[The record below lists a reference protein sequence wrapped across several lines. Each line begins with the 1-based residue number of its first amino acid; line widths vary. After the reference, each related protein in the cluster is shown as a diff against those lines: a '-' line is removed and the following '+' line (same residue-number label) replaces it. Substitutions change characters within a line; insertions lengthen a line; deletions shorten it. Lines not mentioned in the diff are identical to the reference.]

1 MPYNRAVDLQPRF
14 KGTTFEG
21 MVETFS
27 EHFGAFDATPIGR
40 PVDFSWTTDFWTNG
54 SVTLSTSLFRNEW
67 QVKAVP
73 ETGEWLSILSPR
85 NGSIDVALKGRTI
98 EGRPDRML
106 LTNNHEAEHFFIR
119 GAPHANDVLRLDWSL
134 IMQTAASILETPM
147 TGSLNLSP
155 TVDLLTAE
163 GRLINCVV
171 QTIIGGM
178 RNNGPLLQS
187 PIAMSHLTQSLTQL
201 VIRMIPHRLSH
212 HLNKNTSQIA
222 PWHVRDAIDF
232 MQTHISEPITML
244 EVASAVGVSLRAL
257 ETGFRTFKETTPASY
272 LRTIRLRAVRNDLLD
287 PLNRQGVKT
296 ICLKWGF
303 FHFGRFSA
311 VYRAIYGEY
320 PSDTKKR
327 TSGGLAANFSRS

>member
-1 MPYNRAVDLQPRF
+1 
-14 KGTTFEG
+14 

-27 EHFGAFDATPIGR
+27 EHFGPFDAMPIGR
-40 PVDFSWTTDFWTNG
+40 PEDFSWTTGFWTSG
-54 SVTLSTSLFRNEW
+54 SVTLSTSLFHNEW

-85 NGSIDVALKGRTI
+85 SGRIDVALKNRTI
-98 EGRPDRML
+98 EGRPDRMVF
-106 LTNNHEAEHFFIR
+106 TNNHEAKHFFVR

-134 IMQTAASILETPM
+134 IKQTAASILEVPLN
-147 TGSLNLSP
+147 GSLNLTP
-155 TVDLLTAE
+155 AVDLSTAE
-163 GRLINCVV
+163 GRLLHSVV

-187 PIAMSHLTQSLTQL
+187 PIAISHMTHALTQL
-201 VIRMIPHRLSH
+201 VILTVPHRLSH
-212 HLNKNTSQIA
+212 HLQKKTFQIA

-232 MQTHISEPITML
+232 MQVNISKPITMA
-244 EVASAVGVSLRAL
+244 EVASAVGVSARAL

-272 LRTIRLRAVRNDLLD
+272 LRTIRLRAARDDLLD
-287 PLNRQGVKT
+287 PQNRQGVKT

-311 VYRAIYGEY
+311 AYRAIYGEN
-320 PSDTKKR
+320 PSDTKNR
-327 TSGGLAANFSRS
+327 LARP